1 MCGVEK
7 EKISVDKQYLCRRC
21 LSQMVIFSFLFSN
34 LLAFNKTMVRPEVA
48 SLASLKGT
56 GTKGTRSKGAVT
68 GKSKS
73 KKSKKAKKPKK
84 AVKKSFKWR
93 PGTVALREIKDIQ
106 KSSRLLLQKAPFQ
119 RLVRDSLQKQKTDL
133 WFKPTALEAMQEAT
147 ESYMVGLFE
156 GAVILQLHRGKKT
169 LTWKDLN
176 YTRRIR
182 GEILGAAKQ

>member
-1 MCGVEK
+1 
-7 EKISVDKQYLCRRC
+7 
-21 LSQMVIFSFLFSN
+21 
-34 LLAFNKTMVRPEVA
+34 MVRPEVA

-56 GTKGTRSKGAVT
+56 GSKSARTKGAVT
-68 GKSKS
+68 GKSKDR
-73 KKSKKAKKPKK
+73 KVKRKAKKAKK
-84 AVKKSFKWR
+84 ATKKSFKWR

-119 RLVRDSLQKQKTDL
+119 RLVRDTLKELKTDL

-182 GEILGAAKQ
+182 GEIIKAK